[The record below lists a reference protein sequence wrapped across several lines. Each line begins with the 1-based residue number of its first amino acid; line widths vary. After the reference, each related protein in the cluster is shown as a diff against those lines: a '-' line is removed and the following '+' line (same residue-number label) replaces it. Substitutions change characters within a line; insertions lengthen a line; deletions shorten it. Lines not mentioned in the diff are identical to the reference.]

1 MYRPPPLRGRHSV
14 LEGKKVLLIDNN
26 QPTRDVRVSVLRS
39 HGIEVEPV
47 ADFSSARSLQRLHH
61 YDWIFLDVRR
71 HFPGEVLQFYEQVKV
86 ASPGQRFAFLV
97 GPPVYL
103 SRNWPLEVTVAEP
116 WQGQWSETVK
126 RFAKAA

>member
-1 MYRPPPLRGRHSV
+1 MYRPPPLRGRPV
-14 LEGKKVLLIDNN
+14 LEGKKVLLVDNN

-39 HGIEVEPV
+39 HGVEVEAA

-71 HFPGEVLQFYEQVKV
+71 HFPGEALQFYEQVKDT
-86 ASPGQRFAFLV
+86 SPGQRFAFLV

-103 SRNWPLEVTVAEP
+103 TRNWPLEVTLEDAS
-116 WQGQWSETVK
+116 GQWEQTVK
-126 RFAKAA
+126 RFARAA

>member
-1 MYRPPPLRGRHSV
+1 MYRPSPLRGRHSV
-14 LEGKKVLLIDNN
+14 LEGKKVLLIDK
-26 QPTRDVRVSVLRS
+26 
-39 HGIEVEPV
+39 E
-47 ADFSSARSLQRLHH
+47 A
-61 YDWIFLDVRR
+61 
-71 HFPGEVLQFYEQVKV
+71 LQFYEQIKD

-103 SRNWPLEVTVAEP
+103 SRNWPLEVTVTDA

>member
-1 MYRPPPLRGRHSV
+1 MYRPSLRGRHSV

-39 HGIEVEPV
+39 HGIEVEP
-47 ADFSSARSLQRLHH
+47 AANFSSARSLQRLHH
-61 YDWIFLDVRR
+61 YDWIKD
-71 HFPGEVLQFYEQVKV
+71 

-103 SRNWPLEVTVAEP
+103 TRNWPLEVTVADA

>member
-1 MYRPPPLRGRHSV
+1 MYRPPPLRGRHSI

-39 HGIEVEPV
+39 HGIEVEPA

-71 HFPGEVLQFYEQVKV
+71 HFPGDAPQFYEQIKD

-97 GPPVYL
+97 GPPLYL
-103 SRNWPLEVTVAEP
+103 SLTWPDEISLEEASR
-116 WQGQWSETVK
+116 GQWEQTVK
-126 RFAKAA
+126 RFARAA

>member
-1 MYRPPPLRGRHSV
+1 MYRPSPLRGRHSV

-39 HGIEVEPV
+39 HGIEVEPA

-71 HFPGEVLQFYEQVKV
+71 HFPGEALQFYEQIKD

-97 GPPVYL
+97 GPPLYL
-103 SRNWPLEVTVAEP
+103 SLTWPDEISLEEASR
-116 WQGQWSETVK
+116 GQWEQTVK
-126 RFAKAA
+126 RPARAA